1 MFWRLVISWQWVAVV
16 SDITTL
22 AGAAPIERV
31 FDWRDTKVNET
42 PKGFRSVL
50 SGSGLPGDWKVLF
63 DEISWPGLEGGAL
76 GPARAGGR
84 HVRPALGRLSRRPPG
99 ARYPMVIL
107 LRETFSDF
115 RARCRFK
122 IAEA

>member
-76 GPARAGGR
+76 GSARAGGR
-84 HVRPALGRLSRRPPG
+84 HRRPVLAQLSRDRTD
-99 ARYPMVIL
+99 ARDPMPIL
-107 LRETFSDF
+107 DGGTFAHFSV
-115 RARCRFK
+115 RAQFK
-122 IAEA
+122 IV